1 MGAGVGEGVGMGL
14 GAGVGLGV
22 GVGVGAGL
30 GDGVGLGVGTGAGAG
45 VCAEVY
51 SRPPS
56 FALLLED
63 ETKVELAV
71 AKPFAVSRPDF
82 SSSLQ
87 PAVSA
92 AKHIT
97 TNNFLVYI
105 RLNFL
110 TKIDLS
116 AE

>member
-1 MGAGVGEGVGMGL
+1 
-14 GAGVGLGV
+14 
-22 GVGVGAGL
+22 
-30 GDGVGLGVGTGAGAG
+30 
-45 VCAEVY
+45 
-51 SRPPS
+51 
-56 FALLLED
+56 
-63 ETKVELAV
+63 LAI
-71 AKPFAVSRPDF
+71 AKPFAVPRPDF

-97 TNNFLVYI
+97 TNNFLAYI

-110 TKIDLS
+110 AKIDLS

>member
-110 TKIDLS
+110 AKIDLS